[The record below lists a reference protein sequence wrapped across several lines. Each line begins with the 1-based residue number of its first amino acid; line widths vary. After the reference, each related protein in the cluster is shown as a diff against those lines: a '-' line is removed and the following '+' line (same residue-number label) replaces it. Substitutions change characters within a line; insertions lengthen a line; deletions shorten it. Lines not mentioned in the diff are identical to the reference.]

1 MCWIDGNGSV
11 PALTHVSCDNRHV
24 TTDMAHH
31 GHQGAIMTSAHTRA
45 QQVGDIH
52 MPFLHMQKYRL
63 VICRSSY
70 GDHIRCLD
78 SLEGAGVCGPL
89 P

>member
-1 MCWIDGNGSV
+1 
-11 PALTHVSCDNRHV
+11 
-24 TTDMAHH
+24 
-31 GHQGAIMTSAHTRA
+31 MTSAHTRA